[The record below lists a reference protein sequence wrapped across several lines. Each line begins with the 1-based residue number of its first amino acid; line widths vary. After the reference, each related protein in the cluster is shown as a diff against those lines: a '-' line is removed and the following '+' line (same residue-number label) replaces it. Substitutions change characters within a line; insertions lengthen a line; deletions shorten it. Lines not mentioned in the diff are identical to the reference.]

1 MAKPIPKVGSRRS
14 GRSSAR
20 KSARRI
26 PKGVI
31 HVQASFNNTIVT
43 VTDVRGRVIS
53 WSSAGTCGFKVS
65 LRKKSVNPF
74 PLNTCSG
81 FCCTPKEMVGL
92 SAGEKHFIQGGIA
105 QDLRLD
111 GRKRLTYRPIY
122 VETGI
127 IPQAHGS
134 ARVRLGATDVIASV
148 KAELGKPSA
157 LQPDKAKIAIY
168 VDCSP
173 TAAPMF
179 EGRGGEELSTELS
192 VALERCLL
200 GGKSGAGA
208 GIDPTSLVVVE
219 GKVCWDLYID
229 GLVISSD
236 GNLLDALAAAIKA
249 ALSNTGIP
257 KVDVAAEATGDEQP
271 EVNISDEE
279 FLQFDTT
286 GIPVIVTLTKVG
298 KHYIVDATSEEE
310 SQMSSAVSIS
320 VNRKGHVCGLTK
332 RGGAGLDPSI
342 ILDMISVAK
351 HVSEQLINKLDSE
364 IAAAEASEE

>member
-1 MAKPIPKVGSRRS
+1 
-14 GRSSAR
+14 
-20 KSARRI
+20 
-26 PKGVI
+26 
-31 HVQASFNNTIVT
+31 
-43 VTDVRGRVIS
+43 
-53 WSSAGTCGFKVS
+53 
-65 LRKKSVNPF
+65 
-74 PLNTCSG
+74 
-81 FCCTPKEMVGL
+81 MVGL
-92 SAGEKHFIQGGIA
+92 SVGEKHFIQGGIA
-105 QDLRLD
+105 QDLRSD

-122 VETGI
+122 VETGV

-134 ARVRLGATDVIASV
+134 ARIRLGATDVIASV

-157 LQPDKAKIAIY
+157 LQPDKGKIAIY

-192 VALERCLL
+192 VALQRCLL
-200 GGKSGAGA
+200 GGKSGSGS
-208 GIDPTSLVVVE
+208 GIDPSSLVIVE

-236 GNLLDALAAAIKA
+236 GNLLDALGAAIKSTMLFAKA

-257 KVDVAAEATGDEQP
+257 KVNVASETSGDEQP

-279 FLQFDTT
+279 FLQFDTS

-298 KHYIVDATSEEE
+298 RHYIVDATSEEE
-310 SQMSSAVSIS
+310 SQISSAISIS
-320 VNRKGHVCGLTK
+320 INRKGHICGLTK

-364 IAAAEASEE
+364 IAAAEANEEES